1 MNQHKEDG
9 GTDAGGQW
17 QSNGRTHEEEG
28 ENSTMKR
35 LTLVLAV
42 IVVTLVVG
50 LAARPVLAAS
60 IPEVEAIVTL
70 KDFPFE
76 FFTDPAIP
84 ECDGTDPERP
94 CARVDNPIGVAVDSK
109 GNIKVGILGLSPF
122 GPNGLPIAAPN
133 KRESTPILTV
143 TPEGRVSDFAS
154 FPLATDLTACEDAR
168 PGRDWVVEGVL
179 LQEPSPFVTGFA
191 YHRNGDLYVGVNNC
205 IPGQHGIWRVK
216 KDGSAE
222 LFAQVPLSQLP
233 VGLAFS
239 KNDDFP
245 LLVTDL
251 HDFTHTRDANLAL
264 RPEVPNCR
272 VVPCTLKI
280 WRIDSDGTVTDWKVS
295 ELFYGNVNS
304 PLLHPHGVNGIAV
317 DKAGKNVY
325 VLVTDHARVIRIPI
339 NEDGTAGDL
348 EVIFESPTELPPDQG
363 GNPLNQGQPRYWGMY
378 GMTLGPDGN
387 LYIVSVRT
395 DELVAL
401 PSGLAACPGS
411 PPPPGCNGNSIQ
423 VLYQGHP
430 LEGPAMLTFGQSGH
444 DRKDDKAGK
453 SLPPLYI
460 TNGSGRR
467 TFFVNGARFYGE
479 GDLLT
484 GIEVLISFGAISPEE
499 AINLQPHS
507 SLVRVLL
514 STETTGGGD
523 E

>member
-1 MNQHKEDG
+1 
-9 GTDAGGQW
+9 
-17 QSNGRTHEEEG
+17 
-28 ENSTMKR
+28 MKR
-35 LTLVLAV
+35 LALVLAV
-42 IVVTLVVG
+42 IVATLVVG
-50 LAARPVLAAS
+50 LATRPVLAAS
-60 IPEVEAIVTL
+60 VDAIVTL
-70 KDFPFE
+70 KDFNFD
-76 FFTDPAIP
+76 FFTDPDIP
-84 ECDGTDPERP
+84 ECADPERP

-109 GNIKVGILGLSPF
+109 GNTKVGILGLSPF

-467 TFFVNGARFYGE
+467 TFFVNGARFYGG

-499 AINLQPHS
+499 AINLHPRP

-514 STETTGGGD
+514 STE
-523 E
+523 